1 MSKVRSTSLRDSV
14 QLTAPRNMMPTTFD
28 LPSDMRIYSALNTR
42 DALLAWVE
50 SQPGEEYL
58 EVSARDVQEVDG
70 SGLQLL
76 ASLSNLET
84 PWRLVES
91 SETFGN
97 ACKLMGFG
105 QWLDKRYL
113 KNTSGGSAT

>member
-1 MSKVRSTSLRDSV
+1 
-14 QLTAPRNMMPTTFD
+14 MPTTFD
-28 LPSDMRIYSALNTR
+28 LPSDLRIYTAMETR

-50 SQPGEEYL
+50 SQPAQEAL

-76 ASLSNLET
+76 ASLSNLGT

-91 SETFGN
+91 SEAFDS
-97 ACKLMGFG
+97 ACKLMGFS
-105 QWLDKRYL
+105 QWLGKRHL
-113 KNTSGGSAT
+113 KNSTGGSAT